1 MQLLVIYHWME
12 SHCYPYLSND
22 VLFPTGNELWGLPH
36 LYYVT
41 GQHYLTG
48 TVLYLCNQQGV
59 CTENIGNHFV
69 SDLEQYGLMIVA
81 GGQWP

>member
-41 GQHYLTG
+41 GQHYLMG
-48 TVLYLCNQQGV
+48 TVPYLCNR
-59 CTENIGNHFV
+59 
-69 SDLEQYGLMIVA
+69 
-81 GGQWP
+81 